1 MLQKYADT
9 NMNNSIIKSYKR
21 LYDDSIRDNPVQ
33 LFRSLSMFNDKTNNI
48 SWNITNKR
56 CETLRKRLLSLK
68 QISFIANNVYFTY
81 EGIKCEPKPF
91 RWVVNLTVGAQ
102 TNVGHAEICLTQYY
116 DDYNGTMAH
125 TDPD

>member
-125 TDPD
+125 IDPD